1 MVEGSKELLAGGYE
15 MRHCVPRIIERRRSE
30 EHMTLTMR
38 GSEYMLVV
46 YLGLSIQAIGTY
58 KEEQT
63 YDEYLGKLIG
73 NTFDVESTHT
83 FDFL

>member
-1 MVEGSKELLAGGYE
+1 
-15 MRHCVPRIIERRRSE
+15 
-30 EHMTLTMR
+30 MTLTMR